1 LFHCSVIKI
10 RYRPACLP
18 ACLSAVSCGDSINL
32 TPCSSFVNSFLNYF
46 FNLFSTWFS
55 TAAGHTHI
63 PLGSFAAF
71 VELRTEQTIRAAH
84 VCRIFDAS
92 V

>member
-1 LFHCSVIKI
+1 MFFFCQQFFKL
-10 RYRPACLP
+10 
-18 ACLSAVSCGDSINL
+18 
-32 TPCSSFVNSFLNYF
+32 F

-63 PLGSFAAF
+63 PLGSFAAL